1 MDAMRMGIDT
11 QEIAQQAN
19 IELRSQRDQII
30 KIVNMVREIGLD
42 LFKADKLAKD
52 INYRRLLN
60 ILMLYLIQFCL
71 LLSILFTLY
80 YKVRHRWFPNLFH
93 SRHHGL

>member
-80 YKVRHRWFPNLFH
+80 YKVRHRWSPNLFH
-93 SRHHGL
+93 SRHHTL